1 VVFSRGVFF
10 LLLMLWATAGSAEQM
25 TLWVVEPFLE
35 LRSGP
40 GEAYPRFHAVE
51 KGESLRLLRRKTN
64 WFKVRTQGG
73 KQGWISQ
80 TQLEQLRFRQ
90 NSSLK
95 LRPVAKAD
103 YLARRWEV
111 GFAGGV
117 FAGDPLVV
125 LRGGYR
131 FNPNLLLEAGLSKVS
146 GVFSSSN
153 IYQLSLVSRPMP
165 TLTWAPYFSLGVGRF
180 ENRPRATLVD
190 ARPVDA
196 TAITAG
202 VGVRRYITRRFLLR
216 LGLKDYLLLV
226 DDNQADEHT
235 EWLLGVSAFF

>member
-25 TLWVVEPFLE
+25 MLWVVEPFLE

-80 TQLEQLRFRQ
+80 AELEQLRFQDRFT
-90 NSSLK
+90 LK
-95 LRPVAKAD
+95 MHPVAKAD

>member
-1 VVFSRGVFF
+1 MVFSRGALF
-10 LLLMLWATAGSAEQM
+10 LLLMLLATAARAEQM
-25 TLWVVEPFLE
+25 TLWVVEPFVQ
-35 LRSGP
+35 LRTGP
-40 GEAYPRFHAVE
+40 GEAYPRFYAVE
-51 KGESLRLLRRKTN
+51 KGESLRLLRRKTS
-64 WFKVRTQGG
+64 WFKVRAASG
-73 KQGWISQ
+73 KEGWINQ
-80 TQLEQLRFRQ
+80 KQLEQLRFRDRAT
-90 NSSLK
+90 LK
-95 LRPVAKAD
+95 LRPVAKVD

-125 LRGGYR
+125 VRGGYR

-165 TLTWAPYFSLGVGRF
+165 KLTWAPYFSLGVGRF
-180 ENRPRATLVD
+180 ENRPRSTLVD
-190 ARPVDA
+190 ARFVDA

-202 VGVRRYITRRFLLR
+202 LGVRRYIGRRFLLR
-216 LGLKDYLLLV
+216 LDLKDYLLLV